1 MAVQSARAMRRSSN
15 ARRRGPSRGG
25 YAASGG
31 AYLFF
36 CVTVVLTV
44 GLLVFASFALG
55 PRAVEPVALQRAGTP
70 VATIQFT
77 PDGKGL
83 CRRVKFHNDSGRF
96 ENDGTGPC
104 RNMISDQFLV
114 ETVSPRAEALAR
126 VFKFR

>member
-1 MAVQSARAMRRSSN
+1 MRRPSSARSPV
-15 ARRRGPSRGG
+15 PSGG
-25 YAASGG
+25 YAASRG

-36 CVTVVLTV
+36 CAAVVVTVALLT
-44 GLLVFASFALG
+44 FAGFVLG
-55 PRAVEPVALQRAGTP
+55 PRSVEIAVQQQAGIP

-96 ENDGTGPC
+96 EHDGAGPC
-104 RNMISDQFLV
+104 RNQISDQFLV
-114 ETVSPRAEALAR
+114 ETVSRRADALAR

>member
-1 MAVQSARAMRRSSN
+1 MPRPSKAHRRVT
-15 ARRRGPSRGG
+15 GRGG

-36 CVTVVLTV
+36 CVAVVLTV
-44 GLLVFASFALG
+44 AMLTFASLVLG
-55 PRAVEPVALQRAGTP
+55 PRDVEPVVLQQPGYR

-83 CRRVKFHNDSGRF
+83 CRRLKFYNESGRF
-96 ENDGTGPC
+96 EDDGSGPC
-104 RNMISDQFLV
+104 RNLIPDQMLV
-114 ETVSPRAEALAR
+114 ETVSRRADALAR